1 MADGHEIRADIDT
14 ETVRGLQ
21 LILGG
26 SAAGLLAALPHVLET
41 PRVSALAFWMVVGT
55 ACFAAGLVLT
65 VVHNRYRRKCSLE
78 YSRKEESRQPQIGR
92 RWRRFQSVPGEPRVC
107 THSVMLLWAAIAAFT
122 IGAAVVLVGAAR
134 VVAEGPKLTE
144 GISYAPSRMFAAG
157 TKSGATV
164 MAADRLAASGC
175 ANGTV
180 CFELVKGI
188 PTAAVALV
196 VGIVGGLIAYRQ
208 AVIAEAKLKHD
219 LFERRYA
226 IFLETWKIMSEVV
239 VKGTREKNY
248 GLGNPFSNF
257 IPQARFL
264 FGKDVETYLLDAV
277 KKWADLN
284 AIEGEIGNVEARTPD
299 LAQRRYD
306 LSGWFHEQAD
316 SGVKG
321 LFGPYL
327 NFEKWR

>member
-14 ETVRGLQ
+14 ETVKGLQ
-21 LILGG
+21 VILGG

-41 PRVSALAFWMVVGT
+41 QRVSALAPWMVAGT

-65 VVHNRYRRKCSLE
+65 VVHNRFRRKCSLE
-78 YSRKEESRQPQIGR
+78 YSRREENRQPQIGQ
-92 RWRRFQSVPGEPRVC
+92 RWRRFQSIPAEPRVC
-107 THSVMLLWAAIAAFT
+107 THSVMLLWASIAAFT
-122 IGAAVVLVGAAR
+122 IGAAVVLTGAIR
-134 VVAEGPKLTE
+134 VVAQEAPKLE
-144 GISYAPSRMFAAG
+144 GSAYAPSHMFVEG
-157 TKSGATV
+157 TATS
-164 MAADRLAASGC
+164 AADADRTSVNGC
-175 ANGTV
+175 INGSV
-180 CFELVKGI
+180 CFELIKGI

-208 AVIAEAKLKHD
+208 AIIAKAKLKYD
-219 LFERRYA
+219 LFEKRYA
-226 IFLETWKIMSEVV
+226 IFLETWKILSEVV
-239 VKGTREKNY
+239 MKGTRETNY

-264 FGKDVETYLLDAV
+264 FGRDVEAYLFQAV
-277 KKWADLN
+277 RKWADLN
-284 AIEGEIGNVEARTPD
+284 AIEGELGNAGPRAPG
-299 LAQRRYD
+299 LAQRRYE

-316 SGVKG
+316 SGAKA